1 MFLDSSLEA
10 ASSGLAA
17 TFEAKRPQPRA
28 LTEAASNQR
37 SVNPSSSRRVVLM
50 SKKIAICLALVS
62 LLALGGQAVAEIG
75 TIDDVPAA
83 TLLLPY
89 FEVDLNSTNGITTLF
104 SINNAS
110 AAAALAHVTVWT
122 DLSVPVLDF
131 DVYLTGYDVQTIN
144 MRDILNGILP
154 RTADFDSDPDADG
167 AGAAGISNNG
177 PDTGTVLGNPQDV
190 AFPAIPA
197 GTGPCG
203 GPYGTLS
210 NAFVTGHLQPA
221 LTGGDSTISDCVG
234 VNYGDNIA
242 RGYVTVDT
250 VTVCNLD
257 FPSSPGY
264 FTGVADFRNIL
275 WGDYFYVDPTGNFAQ
290 GETLVHI
297 EACIPGNGFRG
308 EGPGNGAGYCPFG
321 FGDFTFYSRWVA
333 D

>member
-89 FEVDLNSTNGITTLF
+89 FEVDLNSTNGVTTLF

-154 RTADFDSDPDADG
+154 KTADDNSDPDADNG
-167 AGAAGISNNG
+167 AGISNDG
-177 PDTGTVLGNPQDV
+177 DPTGTVLGD
-190 AFPAIPA
+190 PA
-197 GTGPCG
+197 
-203 GPYGTLS
+203 
-210 NAFVTGHLQPA
+210 
-221 LTGGDSTISDCVG
+221 
-234 VNYGDNIA
+234 
-242 RGYVTVDT
+242 DT
-250 VTVCNLD
+250 
-257 FPSSPGY
+257 S
-264 FTGVADFRNIL
+264 
-275 WGDYFYVDPTGNFAQ
+275 
-290 GETLVHI
+290 
-297 EACIPGNGFRG
+297 
-308 EGPGNGAGYCPFG
+308 
-321 FGDFTFYSRWVA
+321 
-333 D
+333 